1 MLQLSF
7 VAMATQIKLLV
18 VVVVVAV
25 VALIALIIVQ
35 DSLSPFMCLRTFNE
49 LGNFGNCFSS

>member
-18 VVVVVAV
+18 VVVAV

-35 DSLSPFMCLRTFNE
+35 DS
-49 LGNFGNCFSS
+49 

>member
-7 VAMATQIKLLV
+7 MAMATQIKLP
-18 VVVVVAV
+18 VVVVAV

-35 DSLSPFMCLRTFNE
+35 DS
-49 LGNFGNCFSS
+49 

>member
-7 VAMATQIKLLV
+7 MAMATQIKLL
-18 VVVVVAV
+18 VVVVAV

-35 DSLSPFMCLRTFNE
+35 DS
-49 LGNFGNCFSS
+49 